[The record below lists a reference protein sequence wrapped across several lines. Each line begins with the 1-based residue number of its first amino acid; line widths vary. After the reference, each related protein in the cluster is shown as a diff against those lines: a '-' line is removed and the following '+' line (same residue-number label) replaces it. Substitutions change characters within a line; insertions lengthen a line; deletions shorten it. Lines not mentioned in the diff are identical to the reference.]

1 MTTEIIV
8 ALFVTGILFLAI
20 EFIVVPGFG
29 ISGILGIVSLVM
41 GIFFVSDTWY
51 EGILYSLGTL
61 IILGILL
68 YSSFRSKRT
77 RKLWQRLSLDTSQS
91 NAAGYTGPDLNYEGY
106 IGRVGTALTQL
117 RPAGTAEFQGERMD
131 VVTEGGF
138 IKSGSPVK
146 VIAVEGVRIVVR
158 EEGGKKA

>member
-1 MTTEIIV
+1 M
-8 ALFVTGILFLAI
+8 AL

-61 IILGILL
+61 IILSILL
-68 YSSFRSKRT
+68 YLSFRFMGT
-77 RKLWQRLSLDTSQS
+77 RKIWQRLSLNTSQS
-91 NAAGYTGPDLNYEGY
+91 NEAGYTGPDLNYEKY
-106 IGRVGTALTQL
+106 LGRVGTALTQL
-117 RPAGTAEFQGERMD
+117 RPAGTATIQGERLD

-138 IKSGSPVK
+138 IKSGTPIK
-146 VIAVEGVRIVVR
+146 VVAVEGVRIIVR
-158 EEGGKKA
+158 TIDD

>member
-8 ALFVTGILFLAI
+8 ALFIFGIIFLAL
-20 EFIVVPGFG
+20 ELIVVPGFG

-41 GIFFVSDTWY
+41 GIVFVSDTWY

-61 IILGILL
+61 MILGILL
-68 YSSFRSKRT
+68 YLSFRFMGT
-77 RKLWQRLSLDTSQS
+77 RKLWQRLSLNTSQS
-91 NAAGYTGPDLNYEGY
+91 NASGYTGPNLNYEDY
-106 IGRVGTALTQL
+106 IGKQGIALTQL
-117 RPAGTAEFQGERMD
+117 RPAGTADFQGDRLD

-146 VIAVEGVRIVVR
+146 VIAVEGVRIIVR
-158 EEGGKKA
+158 EES